1 MPAKFYNDL
10 TFIPQGVPVIRR
22 RLSVALVAAVGTSL
36 ALVAP
41 AQAETPGGSVETI
54 FAQSSGSS
62 TAEDDDVIIGDGDDV
77 GEDNSDLPEWAQS
90 AVLGDEGLLALEVVR
105 AIMAVGLA
113 VTQGATIVLPFI
125 PGGEDMLR
133 DFLNSVGIQP

>member
-1 MPAKFYNDL
+1 M
-10 TFIPQGVPVIRR
+10 IRR
-22 RLSVALVAAVGTSL
+22 RLPVALVAAVGTTL
-36 ALVAP
+36 ALVTP

-54 FAQSSGSS
+54 LALSSGSS
-62 TAEDDDVIIGDGDDV
+62 TSTTDDDTDDDVITDEEDGEEDDY
-77 GEDNSDLPEWAQS
+77 EMPEWAQS
-90 AVLGDEGLLALEVVR
+90 AVLDDEGLLVVEVLR

-133 DFLNSVGIQP
+133 DFLTSIGIQP